1 MSIHGLAL
9 YISYAV
15 IVTLSPGPDI
25 LTVIARSVSQGTKA
39 GLVATLGFATGL
51 IYHTTIAATGLV
63 FVLKQSPAAFRVV
76 QYAGAVYLIYLAI
89 RMFMAKD
96 EAGGV
101 KVQGEMERRTLGK
114 IFGQSVLMN
123 ILNPK

>member
-9 YISYAV
+9 YIFYAV

-25 LTVIARSVSQGTKA
+25 LTVIARSISQGTRA

-51 IYHTTIAATGLV
+51 IYHTTLAATGLV
-63 FVLKQSPAAFRVV
+63 IVLRQSPVAFRVV
-76 QYAGAVYLIYLAI
+76 QYLGAAYLLYLAVL
-89 RMFMAKD
+89 MFLAKD
-96 EAGGV
+96 EV
-101 KVQGEMERRTLGK
+101 RVGEVEGRTLGR

-123 ILNPK
+123 IL